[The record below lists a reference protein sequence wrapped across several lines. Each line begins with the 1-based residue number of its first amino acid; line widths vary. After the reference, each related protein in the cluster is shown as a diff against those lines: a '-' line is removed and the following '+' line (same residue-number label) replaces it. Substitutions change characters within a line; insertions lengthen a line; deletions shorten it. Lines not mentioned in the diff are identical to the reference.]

1 MAHCQQINSLESSC
15 PPLAAGPGKCG
26 GARFARSSVCRPRCG
41 VEASGREASRQSRGH
56 RSAFR
61 PAVNR
66 SLGVSRSAVSHRG
79 QGRQLDVALQ
89 KHNEPESQEADR
101 QGTGRPGSC
110 PIRPAGGTSRAGVYT
125 CLSGPWGHGPP
136 KLLAAQLQPRQGRA
150 ARKTHFFAHSLPLEL
165 KSKGRWNTCSPRA
178 LVDADRNLPGWCR
191 GYPAGS
197 PASSCEPR
205 QTRFFLPSSRRP
217 RRTSTGL
224 KTRHESVSASVS
236 MRHANRALGWRP
248 TARTREQSMEEREG
262 AAVRPHQSPVRTWS
276 GTCVSQCKTCTWR

>member
-1 MAHCQQINSLESSC
+1 MTSPCRSITSQNHRRRTDK
-15 PPLAAGPGKCG
+15 GRDVPGL
-26 GARFARSSVCRPRCG
+26 V
-41 VEASGREASRQSRGH
+41 
-56 RSAFR
+56 
-61 PAVNR
+61 
-66 SLGVSRSAVSHRG
+66 
-79 QGRQLDVALQ
+79 
-89 KHNEPESQEADR
+89 
-101 QGTGRPGSC
+101 
-110 PIRPAGGTSRAGVYT
+110 
-125 CLSGPWGHGPP
+125 LSGPQAERPGQASI
-136 KLLAAQLQPRQGRA
+136 LACPVRGDT
-150 ARKTHFFAHSLPLEL
+150 ARRNFWPHSYSLVKDELPGKHISSRTASQL
-165 KSKGRWNTCSPRA
+165 KSKGRGNTCSPRA